1 MKIEK
6 VELFYKD
13 VPCIRAHYMSVGILP
28 KKSPILIVKIFTD
41 EGIIGYGDLT
51 SFAPYVGED
60 FLTAA
65 HTIKRYL
72 VPNLIGIDPF
82 DIEEAH
88 RRMDMAVY
96 ANHYAK
102 TAIDVALYDIMGKAL
117 GVPVYKL
124 LGGKCRE
131 KMLVSWTVATGDIRR
146 DVEESKDR
154 VAAGYRFIRLKVGYG
169 WEIKQEIERIRKV
182 REAIGDTTGFGID
195 VNQGWN
201 PKDAIEVL
209 RAVDDC
215 GLLYVEQPVPR
226 LNVEGLKLVKECIRI
241 PVMADEC
248 VFSIQDLQEIIKRQA
263 ADMVNI
269 KLLKFGGLLPAR
281 KALAVAESANMP
293 AHQSEFWQTEI
304 GKAADAHFGVSGTNF
319 MEESGFE
326 LYTIREKAIADN
338 PLRFEKGYIYPP
350 EGPGLGVEIEDER
363 LYREWSQF

>member
-6 VELFYKD
+6 AELFYKD
-13 VPCIRAHYMSVGILP
+13 VPCLRAHHMSVGILP
-28 KKSPILIVKIFTD
+28 KESPILIVKISTD

-51 SFAPYVGED
+51 SFEPYVGED
-60 FLTAA
+60 YMTAA
-65 HTIKRYL
+65 HMIKRCL
-72 VPNLIGIDPF
+72 APNLIGMDPF
-82 DIEEAH
+82 DIETAH

-117 GVPVYKL
+117 GVPTYKL

-131 KMLVSWTVATGDIRR
+131 KMLVSWTVATGDIER

-154 VAAGYRFIRLKVGYG
+154 VAVGYKFIRLKVGYG
-169 WEIKQEIERIRKV
+169 ELNREIDRIRRV
-182 REAIGDTTGFGID
+182 REAIGDTIGFGID
-195 VNQGWN
+195 VNQGWE
-201 PKDAIEVL
+201 PKDAIQVL
-209 RAVDDC
+209 RAVEDC

-226 LNVEGLKLVKECIRI
+226 LNVEGLKFVKDHFRI

-248 VFSIQDLQEIIKRQA
+248 VFSIQDLREIIKRDA

-269 KLLKFGGLLPAR
+269 KLLKFGGLLPAK

-304 GKAADAHFGVSGTNF
+304 GKAADAHFGVSGPNF

-326 LYTIREKAIADN
+326 LYTIRERAIADN
-338 PLRFEKGYIYPP
+338 PLRFEDGYIYPP
-350 EGPGLGVEIEDER
+350 EGPGLGVEVEDER